1 MAKTPTSAAQPKAK
15 AAPAAAKRAAAS
27 PKATTATKKPAAA
40 KAKASA
46 AETPKAQRPIRDQIH
61 ATRDTIRDEAQR
73 KAGEIGDEMNRIY
86 AQASERAR
94 DMANTGKARAAT
106 GLESLARV
114 ITDSAPQVDDTLGK
128 QFGDFARSAA
138 GTVDEWASKL
148 DQKDIDELVA
158 STRDFVKKS
167 PAVAIG
173 SAAVVGFMLA
183 RMIRGNRGA

>member
-1 MAKTPTSAAQPKAK
+1 MAPNRKPQK
-15 AAPAAAKRAAAS
+15 PAVR
-27 PKATTATKKPAAA
+27 KPAAA
-40 KAKASA
+40 KKPAAKAGTA
-46 AETPKAQRPIRDQIH
+46 TPKAQTPIRDQLN

-73 KAGEIGDEMNRIY
+73 KAGEIGDEMNRLY
-86 AQASERAR
+86 AQATERAKE
-94 DMANTGKARAAT
+94 MATSGKARAAT

-128 QFGDFARSAA
+128 QFGDFARNAA

-183 RMIRGNRGA
+183 RLMRGSRDA